1 MKVTFT
7 PSLLQGT
14 VTAPPSKSMAHRL
27 LICGGLADGV
37 STVRGISESEDVLAT
52 LRCLEALG
60 VSFEKNGDCVTLQG
74 ADVRESLPKSELF
87 CNESG
92 STLRFFLPLCLLSGN
107 KATLSGTEKLLSR
120 PLSVYENIC
129 REQGIQYLQ
138 TKTDVSVKGIL
149 KSGEYKIPGNIS
161 SQFITGLLLALPLC
175 DGDSTLHILPP
186 IESRSYLDLT
196 IEALRTFGVRIVWQ
210 DERSLFIKGNQTYR
224 ASDVSVEGD
233 YSNAAF
239 FAALALFGHDVS
251 VTGLSKQSRQGD
263 RAYIKF
269 FEMLAKGTP
278 TVHIGDCPDLG
289 PILMAVAA
297 AKNGAVFTGTKRL
310 RIKESDRGAAMASEL
325 AKFGVSVTVHEDSI
339 VVYPI
344 SFHAPEEPLC
354 GHNDHRIV
362 MALSTLLCK
371 TGGVMEGAEA
381 VRKSLP
387 EYFELMRSLGADFTV
402 SQYPSE
408 KEI

>member
-1 MKVTFT
+1 
-7 PSLLQGT
+7 
-14 VTAPPSKSMAHRL
+14 MAHRL
-27 LICGGLADGV
+27 LICGGLADGL
-37 STVRGISESEDVLAT
+37 STVRGISESEDVSAT

-60 VSFEKNGDCVTLQG
+60 VSFQKNGDRVTLRG
-74 ADVRESLPKSELF
+74 TDIRKSLPKSELF

-120 PLSVYENIC
+120 PLSVYETIC
-129 REQGIQYLQ
+129 KEQGIQYLQ
-138 TKTDVSVKGIL
+138 SKTCVSVKGVL
-149 KSGEYKIPGNIS
+149 KPGEYKIPGNIS

-196 IEALRTFGVRIVWQ
+196 IEAIRAFGAHIVWQ
-210 DERSLFIKGNQTYR
+210 DERSLFIKGNQVYR
-224 ASDVSVEGD
+224 AADVTVEGD

-251 VTGLSKQSRQGD
+251 VTGLSEQSRQGD

-269 FEMLAKGTP
+269 FETLAKGTP

-344 SFHAPEEPLC
+344 SFHAPAKPLC

-362 MALSTLLCK
+362 MALSTLLCM
-371 TGGVMEGAEA
+371 TGGVIEGAEA

-387 EYFELMRSLGADFTV
+387 EYFDMMRALGASFTV
-402 SQYPSE
+402 SQS
-408 KEI
+408 